1 MRALIADDDLTGCA
15 ILQEILAH
23 EGVECDIVHDGDEAL
38 RALES
43 KEIQLALIDWE
54 MPGLSGPELC
64 RRVRSEI
71 SGRYVYLILVTGRD
85 SSSDI
90 VEGLGAGADD
100 YVRKPYSQE
109 ELAVR
114 IRAGIRVASL
124 ETRDVTIFA
133 MARLAESRDPETG
146 AHLERV
152 RAYCRALAE
161 EMRREQVCKDQV
173 DAEFVQLIYQTS
185 PLHDIGKI
193 GIPDAILLKP
203 DHLSD
208 AEYQIMKSHAQIGFE
223 TLDAAARQ
231 FPTAKF
237 LSMARDIAI
246 SHHERWDGTGYPR
259 GLKGE
264 AIPLCGRVVAVADV
278 YDALSSKR
286 VYKAA
291 LPHETARDIILKG
304 AGTHFDPTITGI
316 FAMIDHKFREIRER
330 FADEDPAHAH
340 APRLAA

>member
-15 ILQEILAH
+15 ILQEILSH
-23 EGVECDIVHDGDEAL
+23 EGLECDVVHDGDEAL
-38 RALES
+38 RALET
-43 KEIQLALIDWE
+43 KDIQLALIDWE

-64 RRVRSEI
+64 KRVRSEI
-71 SGRYVYLILVTGRD
+71 TGRYIYLILVTGRD

-161 EMRREQVCKDQV
+161 EMRREQVYKDEV

-193 GIPDAILLKP
+193 GIPDSILLKP

-208 AEYQIMKSHAQIGFE
+208 SEYQIMKSHTQIGFE
-223 TLDAAARQ
+223 TLDDAARQ

-264 AIPLCGRVVAVADV
+264 AIPLCGRVIAVADV
-278 YDALSSKR
+278 YDALVSKR

-304 AGTHFDPTITGI
+304 AGTHFDPTITAV
-316 FAMIDHKFREIRER
+316 FAKVDHKFREIRER
-330 FADEDPAHAH
+330 FADDGHASQ
-340 APRLAA
+340 AQPKLAA

>member
-15 ILQEILAH
+15 ILQEILTH
-23 EGVECDIVHDGDEAL
+23 EGLECEVVHDGDEAL

-43 KEIQLALIDWE
+43 KDIQLALIDWE

-64 RRVRSEI
+64 KRVRSEI
-71 SGRYVYLILVTGRD
+71 TGRYIYLILVTGRD

-90 VEGLGAGADD
+90 VEGLSAGATITCASPTA
-100 YVRKPYSQE
+100 RKSSRCGSARGSAW
-109 ELAVR
+109 LR
-114 IRAGIRVASL
+114 LRRA
-124 ETRDVTIFA
+124 T
-133 MARLAESRDPETG
+133 SRSSRWRGLPNRATPKPG

-161 EMRREQVCKDQV
+161 EMRREQVYKDEI

-193 GIPDAILLKP
+193 GIPDSILLKP

-208 AEYQIMKSHAQIGFE
+208 SEYQIMKSHTQIGFE
-223 TLDAAARQ
+223 TLDDAARQ

-264 AIPLCGRVVAVADV
+264 ADPAVRARRRVADV
-278 YDALSSKR
+278 YDALVSKR

-304 AGTHFDPTITGI
+304 AGTHFDPTITAV
-316 FAMIDHKFREIRER
+316 FAKVDHKFREIRER
-330 FADEDPAHAH
+330 FADDGHASQ
-340 APRLAA
+340 AQPKLAA

>member
-1 MRALIADDDLTGCA
+1 
-15 ILQEILAH
+15 
-23 EGVECDIVHDGDEAL
+23 
-38 RALES
+38 
-43 KEIQLALIDWE
+43 
-54 MPGLSGPELC
+54 
-64 RRVRSEI
+64 
-71 SGRYVYLILVTGRD
+71 VYLILVTGRD